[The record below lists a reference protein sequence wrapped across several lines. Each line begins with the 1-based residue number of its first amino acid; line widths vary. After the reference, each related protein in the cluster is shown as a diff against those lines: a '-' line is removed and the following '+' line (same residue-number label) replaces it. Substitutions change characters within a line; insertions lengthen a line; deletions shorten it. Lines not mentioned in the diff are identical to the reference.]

1 MTTIGLEGEFFMPQ
15 YTGDASLFWKKKEYI
30 SFLLSILVIFIHM
43 STFSQYGEG
52 EGAVTLINDHVS
64 YLLKESITRFAVPMF
79 FILSGIAFYKDYDN
93 KKYFKKIKSRVFTL
107 VIPYLLWNTL
117 WMLFDIICS
126 YTFVSRFFTGRKPF
140 VLTFSSFML
149 GIFHNGN
156 NGPFWFVFNLIVFSA
171 AAPLIY
177 LLIRNKYVGIVSV
190 GIIAVLTYFD
200 FGLPSSVFSTP
211 ISIVFYMIG
220 AMIGKHFFAL
230 TTQKAGKGLRWGSVC
245 FLVVYI
251 VAKSIFPPAINTWT
265 DDLLLKPV
273 IFVLAS
279 FALWNAVDLFIDYI
293 RPRAIYGRSFAI
305 FAMHMNISAIITK
318 LIALCLPRTPW
329 MAIPNFIITVI
340 LTLIVIN
347 VVCVL
352 LERFLPHVNAV
363 LMGNRIRRAK

>member
-1 MTTIGLEGEFFMPQ
+1 MVESIQGE
-15 YTGDASLFWKKKEYI
+15 ARFWKKKEYI
-30 SFLLSILVIFIHM
+30 SFALSILVFFIHI
-43 STFSQYGEG
+43 SSFDQYGDSG
-52 EGAVTLINDHVS
+52 HLISVINGKIAYFVS
-64 YLLKESITRFAVPMF
+64 ESITRFAVPMF

-117 WMLFDIICS
+117 WMVFDIICS
-126 YTFVSRFFTGRKPF
+126 YTFISRFFTGRKPF
-140 VLTFSSFML
+140 VLTFSSVML

-156 NGPFWFVFNLIVFSA
+156 NGPFWFVFNLIIFSA

-190 GIIAVLTYFD
+190 GIIAVLTYFG

-230 TTQKAGKGLRWGSVC
+230 TTQKAGKGLGWGSVF
-245 FLVVYI
+245 FLVIYI
-251 VAKSIFPPAINTWT
+251 VAKNIFPPVLNTWT
-265 DDLLLKPV
+265 DDLLLKSV

-293 RPRAIYGRSFAI
+293 RPRAIYGRSFAV
-305 FAMHMNISAIITK
+305 FAMHINISAIIAK